1 MRNMKAICIKLTCFL
16 LVLSMSSAAM
26 AESITSPNG
35 QLQLNFSVNSQ
46 GEPVYELFYKGK
58 AVIKPSKLGLELK
71 NDPGLMN
78 GFTLADTQTSTF
90 DETWEPVW
98 GEVKQIRNHYNE
110 MAVTLDQKAQ
120 DRNIIIRF
128 RLFDDGL
135 GFRYEFPLQKNLNY
149 FVIKEERT
157 QFAMTGDHKAFWIPG
172 DYDTQEYDFTE
183 SKLSEIRG
191 LMKSA
196 ITGNA
201 SQTQFSPTG
210 VQTSLQMKTADGLYI
225 NLHEAALVDYSC
237 MHLNLDDKNLI
248 FESWLTPDAVGDKGY
263 MQAPC
268 KSPWRTVIVSDDAR
282 DILASKLTLNLN
294 EPCAYEDVS
303 WIKPVK
309 YVGVWW
315 EMIAGK
321 STWAYTDD
329 LPSVKLGKT
338 DYSKTKP
345 NGRHGANNEN
355 VKRYI
360 DFAAAHGF
368 DQVLV
373 EGWNEG
379 WEDWFGHSKDY
390 VFDFVTPYPDFDVKM
405 LNAYAKSKGVKLM
418 MHHETSSS
426 VRNYER
432 HMDKAYRFMVDNGYN
447 AVKSGYVGDI
457 IPRGEHHYGQWM
469 NNHYLYAVKKA
480 ADYKI
485 CVNGHEAVR
494 PTGLCRTYPNL
505 IGNESARGT
514 EYEAFGGSKPFHTT
528 LLPFN
533 RLIGGPMDYTPGIFD
548 TKLDF
553 MGDLPHGQVQTTLA
567 KQLAL
572 YVTLYSPLQMAAD
585 LVENYEKHM
594 DAFQFI
600 KDVAVDWDDS
610 EYIEAE
616 PGDYITVARKAK
628 GTDNWFVGG
637 ITDENARTAGF
648 TLDFLTPGKQYV
660 ATLYADGK
668 DADYKENPTS
678 YQIKKGIVTNK
689 TKISVWEARSGGFA
703 LSLIEATPAEK
714 KSVKKWK

>member
-1 MRNMKAICIKLTCFL
+1 MKAYSYYVLFL
-16 LVLSMSSAAM
+16 LVVFCGCSRPTEL
-26 AESITSPNG
+26 TSPDGNIK
-35 QLQLNFSVNSQ
+35 LVFNLNEAGEMTYGVSVGGNPFITPSVM
-46 GEPVYELFYKGK
+46 GFEGRDGVNLSKGFL
-58 AVIKPSKLGLELK
+58 IE
-71 NDPGLMN
+71 
-78 GFTLADTQTSTF
+78 STEYTTK
-90 DETWEPVW
+90 DETWTQPW
-98 GEVKQIRNHYNE
+98 GENKTIRNHYNE
-110 MAVTLDQKAQ
+110 MAVHLSDAAATKL
-120 DRNIIIRF
+120 ILRF
-128 RLFDDGL
+128 RVFDDGV
-135 GFRYEFPLQKNLNY
+135 GFRYEYEVAGADSLLITDELTAFNIAQDGTSWSIPANY
-149 FVIKEERT
+149 DTYELLYRT
-157 QFAMTGDHKAFWIPG
+157 QPVSRTDNANTPMTFKA
-172 DYDTQEYDFTE
+172 
-183 SKLSEIRG
+183 
-191 LMKSA
+191 
-196 ITGNA
+196 GNVYA
-201 SQTQFSPTG
+201 S
-210 VQTSLQMKTADGLYI
+210 I
-225 NLHEAALVDYSC
+225 HEAALTDFPE
-237 MHLNLDDKNLI
+237 MTLKNTGGCNFKSELAP
-248 FESWLTPDAVGDKGY
+248 WPDGIKVRVNGSVF
-263 MQAPC
+263 
-268 KSPWRTVIVSDDAR
+268 KSPWRTIQIAPKAVGLINSGL
-282 DILASKLTLNLN
+282 ILNLN

-329 LPSVKLGKT
+329 LPSVKLGET
-338 DYSKTKP
+338 DYTKTKP
-345 NGRHGANNEN
+345 NGRHGATNEN

-360 DFAAAHGF
+360 DFAAENGL

-405 LNAYAKSKGVKLM
+405 LNEYAKSKGVKLM
-418 MHHETSSS
+418 MHHETSAS

-432 HMDKAYRFMVDNGYN
+432 HIDKAYQFMVDNGYN
-447 AVKSGYVGDI
+447 AVKSGYVGNM

-469 NNHYLYAVKKA
+469 NNHYLYAVTKA

-485 CVNGHEAVR
+485 CVNAHEAVR

-548 TKLDF
+548 TKLSF
-553 MGDLPHGQVQTTLA
+553 LSGDHSFVRTTLA

-572 YVTLYSPLQMAAD
+572 YVTMYSPLQMAAD
-585 LVENYEKHM
+585 FPENYERHM

-610 EYIEAE
+610 KYLEAE

-628 GTDNWFVGG
+628 GTDSWFVGG
-637 ITDENARTAGF
+637 ITDENPRTSAF
-648 TLDFLTPGKQYV
+648 TLDFLEPGKQYV

-668 DADYKENPTS
+668 EADFEKNPTS
-678 YQIKKGIVTNK
+678 YQIKKGIVTAK
-689 TKISVWEARSGGFA
+689 TRISVKLARSGGFA
-703 LSLIEATPAEK
+703 LSLIEAAPSDK
-714 KSVKKWK
+714 KIIKKWK